1 MSIGFALR
9 AMQLAASLLNLILTR
24 SLLHYGGDLAISGMG
39 IVFSINTI
47 FMMPLFGINQG
58 VQPIVG
64 FNYGAK
70 QHDRV
75 KEALRLGIFGATGV
89 VTVGWILTRLFPIQL
104 ISLFGSGDAEL
115 LAMAASAMR
124 IGLVFLPV
132 VGFQVVGTS
141 YFQAVGKPKNA
152 AFLSLSRQLL
162 LLIPALLII
171 PRFFGLV
178 GVYVSLPVADVGS
191 TLLTAVLLVKEMR
204 ELGPRKSE
212 PVFAEQT

>member
-1 MSIGFALR
+1 MSIGFAPC

-115 LAMAASAMR
+115 GDGCQRNADRSR
-124 IGLVFLPV
+124 FPPSG
-132 VGFQVVGTS
+132 GFQVVGTS
-141 YFQAVGKPKNA
+141 YFQAVGSQKR
-152 AFLSLSRQLL
+152 SLLVSFRQLL

-191 TLLTAVLLVKEMR
+191 TLLRQCL
-204 ELGPRKSE
+204 
-212 PVFAEQT
+212 